1 MAANQSGADVCVI
14 GGGGHVG
21 LPLGLVMAEQGMKV
35 LLYDINDSVLKLLA
49 QAKVPFMEDGAE
61 ELLRK
66 MLDAGRIILS
76 SDPKHIANIP
86 TLIVTIGTPV
96 DEFHNPILKLM
107 QTCFDE
113 LMPYLSDGQHLILRS
128 TVYPGTTSWLANYLE
143 ASGRNML
150 VSFCPERVIQ
160 GHSLREIRTLPQIV
174 SGITEAALEKATQLF
189 ERIAPEVVVLSPIEA
204 EFAKLFNNAYRYLE
218 FAITNEF
225 YMITNSAGV
234 DYHRVLEGMRKNYAR
249 AQHMPKPGF
258 AAGPCLFKD
267 TMQLAAFSNNR
278 FSLGQ
283 AAVMVNEGL
292 VLYLVDEIQ
301 KTHNLSETT
310 VGLLGMSFKANNDD
324 TRSSLSYKL
333 KKILQFR
340 AKHVLTTDPHVTTDP
355 ELMPVDHVI
364 KHSDLLILCVPH
376 SAYTNLDLQG
386 KVLVDIWGYINKSPA
401 IELGASQSNFAP
413 VGQTARI
420 ASGVPSVW

>member
-1 MAANQSGADVCVI
+1 MTANHSISDVCVI

-21 LPLGLVMAEQGMKV
+21 LPLGLVMAEQGMRV
-35 LLYDINDSVLKLLA
+35 LLYDINDSVLKQLA

-61 ELLRK
+61 DLLRR
-66 MLDAGRIILS
+66 MLDAGRVILS
-76 SDPKHIANIP
+76 SNPEDIAGVS

-107 QTCFDE
+107 RTCFDE
-113 LMPYLSDGQHLILRS
+113 LMPYLSNGQHIVLRS
-128 TVYPGTTSWLANYLE
+128 TVYPGTTNWLANYLE
-143 ASGRNML
+143 SSGLKMH

-160 GHSLREIRTLPQIV
+160 GQSLKEIRTLPQII
-174 SGITEAALEKATQLF
+174 SGITEEAVEKAAALFK
-189 ERIAPEVVVLSPIEA
+189 RIAPEVVVLKPMEA
-204 EFAKLFNNAYRYLE
+204 EFSKLLNNAYRYLE

-234 DYHRVLEGMRKNYAR
+234 DYDRVLEGMSKNYPR
-249 AQHMPKPGF
+249 AQHIPKPGF

-292 VLYLVDEIQ
+292 VLYLVDEIE
-301 KTHNLSETT
+301 KTHKLKEITI
-310 VGLLGMSFKANNDD
+310 GLLGMSFKANNDD

-340 AKHVLTTDPHVTTDP
+340 ANRVLTTDPHVTTDP
-355 ELMPVDHVI
+355 DLLPINEVI
-364 KHSDLLILCVPH
+364 EKSDLLILCIPH
-376 SAYTNLDLQG
+376 SAYSEIDIQN
-386 KVLVDIWGYINKSPA
+386 KPLVDIWGYIKQPPNVEGSH
-401 IELGASQSNFAP
+401 SNQSGIAYQSLNLTG
-413 VGQTARI
+413 VG
-420 ASGVPSVW
+420 SV

>member
-76 SDPKHIANIP
+76 SDPRDIANIP

-113 LMPYLSDGQHLILRS
+113 LMPHLSDGQHLILRS
-128 TVYPGTTSWLANYLE
+128 TVYPGTTNWLANYLE
-143 ASGRNML
+143 AAGRKML

-160 GHSLREIRTLPQIV
+160 GHSLREIRTLPQII
-174 SGITEAALEKATQLF
+174 SGITDEALEKATELF
-189 ERIAPEVVVLSPIEA
+189 NRIAPEVVVLKPIEA

-225 YMITNSAGV
+225 YMITDSAGV
-234 DYHRVLEGMRKNYAR
+234 DYHRVLEGMRKNYPR

-292 VLYLVDEIQ
+292 VLYVVNEIE
-301 KTHNLSETT
+301 KTHDLSNTT

-340 AKHVLTTDPHVTTDP
+340 AKGVLTTDPHVTTDP
-355 ELMPVDHVI
+355 ELWPVDHVI
-364 KHSDLLILCVPH
+364 KNSDLLILCVPH
-376 SAYTNLDLQG
+376 SAYANLDTNG
-386 KVLVDIWGYINKSPA
+386 KNVVDIWGYVKKAPQIDDKSLQTP
-401 IELGASQSNFAP
+401 FA
-413 VGQTARI
+413 
-420 ASGVPSVW
+420 ASGTPATLSGVQSV